1 MVVVVVVVVVV
12 MKISDRMSVRKIGT
26 VVSSL
31 TAVFEGDEVVL
42 VGDGDGLGS
51 LVHTTSRTH
60 QIVRRRPEEEEG
72 GMHKS
77 INA

>member
-1 MVVVVVVVVVV
+1 MNQCVIKSVRGTAVIVVVVVVAV
-12 MKISDRMSVRKIGT
+12 

-31 TAVFEGDEVVL
+31 TAVFEGDEMVL
-42 VGDGDGLGS
+42 VGDGDGLGG
-51 LVHTTSRTH
+51 LVHTTSRAH

>member
-1 MVVVVVVVVVV
+1 MNQCVIKSVRGTAVIVVVVVVAVVV
-12 MKISDRMSVRKIGT
+12 ST
-26 VVSSL
+26 L